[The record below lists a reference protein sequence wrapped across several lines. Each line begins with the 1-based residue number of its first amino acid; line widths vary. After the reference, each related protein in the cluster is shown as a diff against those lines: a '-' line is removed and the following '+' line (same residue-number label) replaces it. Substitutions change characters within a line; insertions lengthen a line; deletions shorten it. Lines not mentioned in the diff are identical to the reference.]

1 MTRWD
6 EETGLY
12 LFTPEEFTKLP
23 NGIKLTSISKKTC
36 TKGIDYIDQDV
47 RFGHLAFGVIDP
59 WNHPER
65 DLFLTF
71 ILSE

>member
-6 EETGLY
+6 EESGLY

-23 NGIKLTSISKKTC
+23 NGFKLTSISKKTAV
-36 TKGIDYIDQDV
+36 KGTDYIDQDT
-47 RFGHLAFGVIDP
+47 RFGHLAFGVVDP
-59 WNHPER
+59 WNHPDR

>member
-6 EETGLY
+6 EESGLY

-23 NGIKLTSISKKTC
+23 DGIKLTSISKKTF
-36 TKGIDYIDQDV
+36 TKGIDYIDQDT

>member
-6 EETGLY
+6 KESGLY

-23 NGIKLTSISKKTC
+23 DGIKLTSINKKTYV
-36 TKGIDYIDQDV
+36 KGTDYIDQDV
-47 RFGHLAFGVIDP
+47 RFGHIAFGVTDP